1 MSENVRLVS
10 DVSLVTLNV
19 KVVSDVSYVMKFVIL
34 RAIQRVRDVM
44 ELVRDVKLQTEFVP

>member
-1 MSENVRLVS
+1 MNVRLVS

-44 ELVRDVKLQTEFVP
+44 ELVRDVKLQTEYVP

>member
-1 MSENVRLVS
+1 MNVRLVL

-19 KVVSDVSYVMKFVIL
+19 KVVSDVSYVMKFVTL

-44 ELVRDVKLQTEFVP
+44 ELVRDVKLQTEYVP